1 MLFREKFIKYLTE
14 GIPVHIAD
22 DEVHLFYKSLK
33 EFIDN
38 ADNQFMAF
46 YSEGNDEVTISDIKK
61 DYLRVS
67 YEKDNVIFKQPR
79 YSTIQESQESITI
92 TGQAFLGVL
101 VFIESMSPSEDSNF
115 ISEKYND
122 QWKF

>member
-1 MLFREKFIKYLTE
+1 MSFKEKFVKYLTE

-22 DEVHLFYKSLK
+22 DEVHLFYKTLK

-46 YSEGNDEVTISDIKK
+46 YSKGDDEVTISDIKK

>member
-46 YSEGNDEVTISDIKK
+46 YSKGDDEVTISDIKK

-67 YEKDNVIFKQPR
+67 YEKDNVIFKQPQ
-79 YSTIQESQESITI
+79 YGTIQESQESIMI

-115 ISEKYND
+115 ISENHND